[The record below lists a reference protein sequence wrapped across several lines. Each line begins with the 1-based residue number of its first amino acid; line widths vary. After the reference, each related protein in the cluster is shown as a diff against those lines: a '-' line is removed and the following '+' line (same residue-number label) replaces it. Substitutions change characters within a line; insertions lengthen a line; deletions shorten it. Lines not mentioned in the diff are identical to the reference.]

1 MLNHTSNRKMK
12 TCLEPLWDTEPF
24 CTNEGVCTWI
34 CITLWHIKENAQ
46 ADVPLWFSK
55 LWTAKL
61 LCRPIIICG
70 FLSII
75 LQFYPSNEQREEEGV
90 CSACCIT
97 FTVCVLCE
105 RWGSVYRGGAGWRW
119 GFSTSSWWDKLDV
132 LCTYHMVLPFL
143 VSIILSAQDYT
154 YLHRTGTSTHRHVRC
169 FRLSPPSDAPVR
181 VHTRNYFFKDNY

>member
-1 MLNHTSNRKMK
+1 MVLKHTSNWRMK
-12 TCLEPLWDTEPF
+12 TCLEPIWDTEPF

-75 LQFYPSNEQREEEGV
+75 LQFYPSNEQREEEGAS
-90 CSACCIT
+90 SACCIT
-97 FTVCVLCE
+97 FSMCVLCE

-132 LCTYHMVLPFL
+132 YISHGVAFPCQYYSLCECLFL
-143 VSIILSAQDYT
+143 FCVN
-154 YLHRTGTSTHRHVRC
+154 RC
-169 FRLSPPSDAPVR
+169 NLVQTCQVLSPVPAFWCTSAR
-181 VHTRNYFFKDNY
+181 THTQ